1 MQFGYHIAKKLSF
14 KTQQTFTKTVTL
26 LASIAVSISVSVVI
40 LSFGILLG
48 FKKEIR
54 EKVKGYAGDINVT
67 RYQLASGNETN
78 LFDIDSAFIT
88 KTKNDPAIESI
99 YPFIH
104 KAGILK
110 SDSTLE
116 GIIFKGVPANFNFY
130 FYQKHLVWGK
140 IPIYSDTSDS
150 YDILISEYTATILD
164 LDTGDRVDLYFID
177 QADVRRRRPKI
188 CGVFNTGLREFDKQ
202 FAIADLRSIQRIV
215 DQTYTQAG
223 GYQINIKDANST
235 PEIQD
240 QLSKLLD
247 YTYAIQTMQDLYP
260 TMFQWLDIVD
270 TNVLVI
276 IILMSIVAIIN
287 IITMLLI
294 LIIER
299 IPMIGILKSMGASS
313 SKIGSIFNWQG
324 GFILFGGLL
333 LGNIIALGLAHL
345 QKKYT
350 IIQLNPDT
358 YYMDAVPFHLPY
370 DYLVYINLIALLVCF
385 IFTYIP
391 IRLIHRIQPV
401 QSIQFS

>member
-1 MQFGYHIAKKLSF
+1 
-14 KTQQTFTKTVTL
+14 
-26 LASIAVSISVSVVI
+26 
-40 LSFGILLG
+40 
-48 FKKEIR
+48 
-54 EKVKGYAGDINVT
+54 
-67 RYQLASGNETN
+67 
-78 LFDIDSAFIT
+78 
-88 KTKNDPAIESI
+88 
-99 YPFIH
+99 
-104 KAGILK
+104 
-110 SDSTLE
+110 
-116 GIIFKGVPANFNFY
+116 
-130 FYQKHLVWGK
+130 
-140 IPIYSDTSDS
+140 
-150 YDILISEYTATILD
+150 
-164 LDTGDRVDLYFID
+164 
-177 QADVRRRRPKI
+177 
-188 CGVFNTGLREFDKQ
+188 
-202 FAIADLRSIQRIV
+202 
-215 DQTYTQAG
+215 
-223 GYQINIKDANST
+223 
-235 PEIQD
+235 
-240 QLSKLLD
+240 
-247 YTYAIQTMQDLYP
+247 
-260 TMFQWLDIVD
+260 MFQWLDIVD